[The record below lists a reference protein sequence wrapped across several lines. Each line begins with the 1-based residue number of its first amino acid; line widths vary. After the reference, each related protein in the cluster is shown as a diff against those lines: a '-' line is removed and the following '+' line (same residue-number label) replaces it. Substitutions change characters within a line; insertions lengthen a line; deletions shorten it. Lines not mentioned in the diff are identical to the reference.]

1 MIHEERIMERRTQ
14 RRLKQYA
21 PFILG
26 IGALAVVGIASL
38 AGSAIKRGNAEK
50 EAAAATEEAALLAQG
65 ENGAAG
71 ADGTAAGEAGAD
83 GMTGGADAAAL
94 NADSSAAGEAGDA
107 TGADAGAEETAP
119 EETAPPETEPQL
131 TEEELA
137 WQEYLMPHAEEYVN
151 VRAEGSEDA
160 EVVGKLYMGDRAH
173 IEEPGDTWTKIE
185 SGSVIGYVK
194 NQYCYLGTDALN
206 WAKQNCDRQFEVTGD
221 GLRIRADQSEDAEI
235 IDVVE
240 EGTKLTLDPTETGEN
255 GWVAVYYNDETAYVK
270 GDFVKVSYLTGKG
283 VTIEEEIA
291 EREAAE
297 AARKAAEEA
306 ERQKAREAEAERRA
320 EEIKLL
326 AAIIEAEAGGEP
338 YEGQVAVGAVVLNRV
353 DSGRF
358 PGSISGVIYQSG
370 QFTPATNGSL
380 AHALSN
386 GPKSSCVKAAK
397 AALLDGSDPTN
408 GALYFGTTM
417 NLPVKCVIGSHTF
430 Y

>member
-26 IGALAVVGIASL
+26 IGALAVVGTASL

-50 EAAAATEEAALLAQG
+50 EAAAVTEEAALLAQG

-71 ADGTAAGEAGAD
+71 TDGTAAGEAGVD
-83 GMTGGADAAAL
+83 GMSGGADAAAL
-94 NADSSAAGEAGDA
+94 NADGSAAGEAEDS
-107 TGADAGAEETAP
+107 AGAEETVP

-173 IEEPGDTWTKIE
+173 IEEPGETWTKIE

-194 NQYCYLGTDALN
+194 NQYCYFGTDALN

-270 GDFVKVSYLTGKG
+270 GDFVKVNYLTGKG

-306 ERQKAREAEAERRA
+306 ERQKAREAEAARRA

-353 DSGRF
+353 DSGKF

-370 QFTPATNGSL
+370 QFTPVTNGSL
-380 AHALSN
+380 AHALSH

>member
-1 MIHEERIMERRTQ
+1 MERRTQ
-14 RRLKQYA
+14 RRLKQFA
-21 PFILG
+21 PLIIGVSVLALAG
-26 IGALAVVGIASL
+26 IGAA
-38 AGSAIKRGNAEK
+38 AGHAKSVQK
-50 EAAAATEEAALLAQG
+50 EASAVTEEVRP
-65 ENGAAG
+65 AG
-71 ADGTAAGEAGAD
+71 ADAAD
-83 GMTGGADAAAL
+83 GGADAAGIG
-94 NADSSAAGEAGDA
+94 ADDAVDGIAGADGA
-107 TGADAGAEETAP
+107 GADAGTDSADSAAGADAADGTAGEEAATEPA
-119 EETAPPETEPQL
+119 ETEPQL

-151 VRAEGSEDA
+151 VRAEASEEA

-194 NQYCYLGTDALN
+194 NQYCYFGTDALN

-221 GLRIRADQSEDAEI
+221 GLRIRSGQSEDAEI

-240 EGTKLTLDPTETGEN
+240 EGTRLTLDPTETGEN

-297 AARKAAEEA
+297 AARREAEERERQKEREAEEA
-306 ERQKAREAEAERRA
+306 RRS

-338 YEGQVAVGAVVLNRV
+338 YEGQIAVGAVVLNRV
-353 DSGRF
+353 DSGKF

-370 QFTPATNGSL
+370 QFTPVTNGSL

-397 AALLDGSDPTN
+397 EALLDGRDPTG

>member
-50 EAAAATEEAALLAQG
+50 EAAAVTEEAALLAQG
-65 ENGAAG
+65 ENGTAG
-71 ADGTAAGEAGAD
+71 TDGAGTAAGEAGA
-83 GMTGGADAAAL
+83 GGTGDAAL

-194 NQYCYLGTDALN
+194 NQYCYFGTDALN

-270 GDFVKVSYLTGKG
+270 GDFVKVNYLTGKG

-338 YEGQVAVGAVVLNRV
+338 YEGQVAVGAVVINRV
-353 DSGRF
+353 LSSRY
-358 PGSISGVIYQSG
+358 PQTVTGVIYQRS
-370 QFTPATNGSL
+370 QFAPVGDGHLASALANNKAT
-380 AHALSN
+380 A
-386 GPKSSCVKAAK
+386 SCYQAADV
-397 AALLDGSDPTN
+397 AMGGTTN
-408 GALYFGTTM
+408 VGNCLYFRTPIPGLTG
-417 NLPVKCVIGSHTF
+417 LQIGGHIF

>member
-1 MIHEERIMERRTQ
+1 MERRTQ
-14 RRLKQYA
+14 RKLKQYA
-21 PFILG
+21 PVLVG
-26 IGALAVVGIASL
+26 IGILALAGIC
-38 AGSAIKRGNAEK
+38 AGVSGHRTAPEK
-50 EAAAATEEAALLAQG
+50 EASAVTAADMTAEPEAPAEPVPAETGAEDALAGTEE
-65 ENGAAG
+65 
-71 ADGTAAGEAGAD
+71 DGG
-83 GMTGGADAAAL
+83 
-94 NADSSAAGEAGDA
+94 SAA
-107 TGADAGAEETAP
+107 AP
-119 EETAPPETEPQL
+119 EETEEATEPEETEPQL

-151 VRAEGSEDA
+151 VRAEGNEDA

-173 IEEPGDTWTKIE
+173 IEERGDTWTKIE

-194 NQYCYLGTDALN
+194 NQYCYFGTDALA

-240 EGTKLTLDPTETGEN
+240 EGTRLTLDPTVTGEN
-255 GWVAVYYNDETAYVK
+255 GWVAVYYNDNTAYVK

-306 ERQKAREAEAERRA
+306 ERQKAREAEEARRS
-320 EEIKLL
+320 EEIRLL
-326 AAIIEAEAGGEP
+326 AAIIEAEAGSEP

-353 DSGRF
+353 DSSRF

-380 AHALSN
+380 AHALAN
-386 GPKSSCVKAAK
+386 GPRSSCVKAAK
-397 AALLDGSDPTN
+397 EALLDGRDPTG

-417 NLPVKCVIGSHTF
+417 NLPVKCVIGGHTF